1 MCESNFTV
9 DCDVNKPIS
18 TVKLVSNDIL
28 VTFMLKLLTYQLKWV
43 GNFITRY

>member
-18 TVKLVSNDIL
+18 AVKLVSNDIL
-28 VTFMLKLLTYQLKWV
+28 VTFMLKLLNLSIKMSWKLY
-43 GNFITRY
+43 N